1 MTHTEAP
8 ISITVKS
15 AAGSLITLR
24 ASNAEELDQSVA
36 LSLASLASATAELE
50 AAVRGNNAAV
60 PPQPATATVA
70 AAFNATVIDSSPS
83 QGAGSRV
90 CPHGTMTRIHGLTGK
105 FGPYIQWGS
114 VNVPKTEGDTVF
126 TLQEKLKAKEDA
138 SLHTLGDFVFRKGQY
153 GPFMFKKGGGKP
165 QFVSLPEGLD
175 PKLLTLEAATRIYQN
190 GLTEK
195 GKAPRKKYTT

>member
-1 MTHTEAP
+1 VSHTEAP

-15 AAGSLITLR
+15 AAGSLITIR

-50 AAVRGNNAAV
+50 AAVRSTNTAV

-105 FGPYIQWGS
+105 FGPYKGYFCPAKQ
-114 VNVPKTEGDTVF
+114 GDATKCTTQYIKPAMAEWNTF
-126 TLQEKLKAKEDA
+126 QPDQTKA
-138 SLHTLGDFVFRKGQY
+138 
-153 GPFMFKKGGGKP
+153 
-165 QFVSLPEGLD
+165 
-175 PKLLTLEAATRIYQN
+175 
-190 GLTEK
+190 
-195 GKAPRKKYTT
+195 